1 MKILDALKN
10 IRETEFIV
18 LINKVIK
25 EFVCFMYRYENIKIS
40 TKHWI
45 WILKKNLNQ
54 KIKETSFLQQFPFGS
69 EHESDNEIIDDDEV
83 LLEMCKQCFSF
94 ELRQ

>member
-1 MKILDALKN
+1 MVIGMKILDALKN

-45 WILKKNLNQ
+45 WI
-54 KIKETSFLQQFPFGS
+54 
-69 EHESDNEIIDDDEV
+69 
-83 LLEMCKQCFSF
+83 
-94 ELRQ
+94 